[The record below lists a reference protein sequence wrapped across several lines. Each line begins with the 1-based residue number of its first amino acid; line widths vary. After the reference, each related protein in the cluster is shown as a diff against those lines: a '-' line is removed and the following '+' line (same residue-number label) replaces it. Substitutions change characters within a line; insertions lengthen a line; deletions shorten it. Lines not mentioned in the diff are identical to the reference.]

1 MPAYRLMHFDIHT
14 LYELHYQMITLG
26 KASIHQ
32 TSCLSCSIPSIVL
45 LWLASRAVTSL
56 LPGVLAYSKTC
67 RMLKSMIEICTAKD
81 K

>member
-1 MPAYRLMHFDIHT
+1 MPAYRLMHFDIDT

-32 TSCLSCSIPSIVL
+32 TPCLSCSIPSIIL

-56 LPGVLAYSKTC
+56 LPRVLAYSRLAEC
-67 RMLKSMIEICTAKD
+67 RRV
-81 K
+81 